1 MRARTLLVGFVVAAG
16 ALILAGGPAIGAPTE
31 DPFDVGGA
39 TVVDSADAL
48 TASEEADVEAASDRL
63 VAERG
68 DRLVVVVVDSF
79 SGTTDDVEW
88 ANETAILSELPA
100 SDVVLAISV
109 ADQTAY
115 WSVDSDFPV
124 GDDQLNQIRDDDVLP
139 LVRSGDYAG
148 AAEAFATGLS
158 DAQAPSP
165 VPWVVGGVAVA
176 ALGTAIAVPV
186 VRRRGAA
193 RRAAA
198 KTEADAAE
206 LDRRA
211 GTLLIELDDALKTSE
226 QELGFAQAQFGEAST
241 QDFVVALAAAK
252 QTAKQAFEI
261 RQKLDDAYPETP
273 DARRQLTEQ
282 LIELAGQADATL
294 DAQAEKFDELRQLE
308 KNAPQVLEQI
318 AATRAGLSD
327 RIAAAEAKLAAL
339 PGRFP
344 QADLATIAD
353 APAQARKLDAFAAA
367 AIDSA
372 RAAIAGS
379 TPATSAIG
387 APAPQGPAVAVRA
400 AQQAVGQVEQLLAS
414 VDAREAELVAQQER
428 NASATREL
436 SHELDDARA
445 QIAAVTDYIT
455 THRGAIQTE
464 ARTRASEAQRNLDE
478 AVASA
483 TSDPPAAVASA
494 KRAESLAVAALG
506 LARTDVDGYQSAMS
520 PNGYGYSDATP
531 PSGDN
536 PYAYDG
542 SDGAGLGGILGDL
555 FGGGG
560 YGGGSS
566 GGSGWWGGGSGGGG
580 SGSSGGGWSWGGGSS
595 GGFGGSSRRQ
605 SSSGGSRRSSSG
617 GGSRRSSGGGRRR

>member
-1 MRARTLLVGFVVAAG
+1 MRAKTLLVGTVMAAG
-16 ALILAGGPAIGAPTE
+16 ALLMVGGPAIGAPVE
-31 DPFDVGGA
+31 DPLDVGGA
-39 TVVDSADAL
+39 TVVDRADAL
-48 TASEEADVEAASDRL
+48 TPSEESDVEAASDRL
-63 VAERG
+63 FAERG
-68 DRLVVVVVDSF
+68 DRLVVVVVDEF
-79 SGTTDDVEW
+79 SGTSDDVDW
-88 ANETAILSELPA
+88 ANETAILSNLSA

-109 ADQTAY
+109 DDQTAY
-115 WSVDSDFPV
+115 WSVDSEYPLS
-124 GDDQLNQIRDDDVLP
+124 DDDLNEIRDDEVLP
-139 LVRSGDYAG
+139 LVRSGDIGG
-148 AAEAFATGLS
+148 AAIAFADGLS
-158 DAQAPSP
+158 DARAPSP
-165 VPWVVGGVAVA
+165 VPWVIGGVVVVGVA
-176 ALGTAIAVPV
+176 AAGAIPPI
-186 VRRRGAA
+186 RR
-193 RRAAA
+193 RRAAKRA
-198 KTEADAAE
+198 AADADAAAAE
-206 LDRRA
+206 LERRA

-241 QDFVVALAAAK
+241 QDFVVALAAAQ
-252 QTAKQAFEI
+252 QTATQAFEI

-273 DARRQLTEQ
+273 EARRQLTEQ

-308 KNAPQVLEQI
+308 KNAPQVLEQV
-318 AATRAGLSD
+318 AATRAGLAD
-327 RIAAAEAKLAAL
+327 RITAAEAKLAGM

-344 QADLATIAD
+344 QADLSTIAD
-353 APAQARKLDAFAAA
+353 APAQARKLDAFAATA
-367 AIDSA
+367 VEAA
-372 RAAIAGS
+372 RAALSGA

-400 AQQAVGQVEQLLAS
+400 AQQAVGQAEQLLAS
-414 VDAREAELVAQQER
+414 IDARESELVAQQER
-428 NASATREL
+428 NASASREL
-436 SHELDDARA
+436 SHELEDARA

-478 AVASA
+478 ANAAA
-483 TSDPPAAVASA
+483 TSDPPTALASA
-494 KRAESLAVAALG
+494 KRAESLAIAALG

-531 PSGDN
+531 PSSN

-560 YGGGSS
+560 YDDDSSGGGSWWGGGSS
-566 GGSGWWGGGSGGGG
+566 GGGS
-580 SGSSGGGWSWGGGSS
+580 WGGSS